1 MSQRWV
7 ILPKR
12 KDPGFKPSPPE
23 AKASP
28 LPQTIVPTR
37 TDTDTRPFLEGPSYG
52 EPPRRQCSQEEEL
65 STVFRGDRSL
75 SRRCAKG
82 PLC

>member
-28 LPQTIVPTR
+28 PPTDHSAHPDGYRYEALLRGSQLRRATLTTMLPGGGAEHCVQ
-37 TDTDTRPFLEGPSYG
+37 
-52 EPPRRQCSQEEEL
+52 RRQES
-65 STVFRGDRSL
+65 
-75 SRRCAKG
+75 
-82 PLC
+82 